1 MVCRVISVAAIVVVT
16 LTATMIE
23 TTNAFSAPTL
33 RTRTF
38 LRSFENY
45 DHRHTIAL
53 NAISFGPSKQKAG
66 NKPSEKWPSRQVG
79 EEDRWSRTAEKEESI
94 DTECVM
100 TIRGTQYN
108 MTAWARAHPGGPN
121 ILRRFNG
128 KDATSEYDNT
138 SELLFGG

>member
-1 MVCRVISVAAIVVVT
+1 MVLPAKMCPRFVSVASIVAVSLV
-16 LTATMIE
+16 ATIIGS
-23 TTNAFSAPTL
+23 TNAFLAPSPL
-33 RTRTF
+33 RTRTS
-38 LRSFENY
+38 LRSFENPG
-45 DHRHTIAL
+45 HRHPIAL

-66 NKPSEKWPSRQVG
+66 SKASKQPPTRQVG

-94 DTECVM
+94 DAICIM

-128 KDATSEYDNT
+128 KDATSE
-138 SELLFGG
+138 